1 MIFNQLSNEHTFE
14 DLDLPVDLESM
25 YCSDLENDFD
35 DLPYIKALDP
45 DAKYIEDIANGEY
58 IHKMPIYN
66 ISNEINEIDNEI
78 SNSNILN
85 NLDDK
90 GSLACFSKL
99 LLGYD
104 DSDFTTEGY
113 FKSVVKNSKKA
124 DIIKKVIGLDV

>member
-1 MIFNQLSNEHTFE
+1 
-14 DLDLPVDLESM
+14 M
-25 YCSDLENDFD
+25 YYSDFENDFD
-35 DLPYIKALDP
+35 NLPYIKDLDP

-58 IHKMPIYN
+58 MHKMPTYN
-66 ISNEINEIDNEI
+66 ISNEINKIDNEI

-90 GSLACFSKL
+90 WCLACFSKL
-99 LLGYD
+99 LLGYN

-124 DIIKKVIGLDV
+124 DIIKEVIGLNV

>member
-1 MIFNQLSNEHTFE
+1 
-14 DLDLPVDLESM
+14 V

-35 DLPYIKALDP
+35 NLPYIKALDP

-58 IHKMPIYN
+58 MHKMPIY
-66 ISNEINEIDNEI
+66 SINNEI
-78 SNSNILN
+78 SNINNEISNINILN

-90 GSLACFSKL
+90 WGLECFSRL